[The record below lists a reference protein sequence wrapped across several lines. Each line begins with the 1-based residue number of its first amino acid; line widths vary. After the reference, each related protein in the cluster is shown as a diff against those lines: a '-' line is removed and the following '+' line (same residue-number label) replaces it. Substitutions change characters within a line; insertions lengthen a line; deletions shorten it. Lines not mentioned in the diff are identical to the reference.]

1 MLKKRIIFTLL
12 YDNGNYIQS
21 RNFRRQKIGNAN
33 WINKNYNFSYISEFI
48 DELAILDISHK
59 KNKKKLIDYKKKITK
74 NVFVPLALGGGIK
87 KYDDAKY
94 YFENGADK
102 IIINSKVLEKPELI
116 KKISHIY
123 GSSSVIISI
132 DVKLNFKNYFVYTNN
147 GQKNT
152 NLTLENYLEMIS
164 KLDFAEIYL
173 NSIDRDGTGTGLDK
187 KLLSRVNKFNFKYI
201 ISGGLG
207 NYKHF
212 LDGFKFTKKVQA
224 IATSNLLNFLGDSLK
239 IVKKKL
245 QQRIDLVK

>member
-1 MLKKRIIFTLL
+1 M
-12 YDNGNYIQS
+12 
-21 RNFRRQKIGNAN
+21 
-33 WINKNYNFSYISEFI
+33 
-48 DELAILDISHK
+48 
-59 KNKKKLIDYKKKITK
+59 
-74 NVFVPLALGGGIK
+74 GGGIK

-212 LDGFKFTKKVQA
+212 LDGFKFKKVEA
-224 IATSNLLNFLGDSLK
+224 IATSNLLNFLGDVLNC
-239 IVKKKL
+239 KKKITTK
-245 QQRIDLVK
+245 IDLVK